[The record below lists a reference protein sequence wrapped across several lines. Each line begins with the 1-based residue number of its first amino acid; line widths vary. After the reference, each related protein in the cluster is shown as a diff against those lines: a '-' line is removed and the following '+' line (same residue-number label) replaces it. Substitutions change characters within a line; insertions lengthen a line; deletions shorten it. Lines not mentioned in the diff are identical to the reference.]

1 MEIVIPHKSHL
12 TNTLPV
18 GIKQKDAQDKVGKKK
33 NETSLKLVITK

>member
-33 NETSLKLVITK
+33 MRLV